1 MIKLHVCIVF
11 TGKYK
16 VQVYDFSVKEYQP
29 SAPGLGML
37 VEVKDP
43 DDKIILSRVSQCPEW
58 SVWYQKIK
66 SQNSSVFI
74 KARLKQNIHK
84 QLFGSI

>member
-1 MIKLHVCIVF
+1 MSEQWLYGVKLLF

-16 VQVYDFSVKEYQP
+16 VQVYDFAVKEYQP

-43 DDKIILSRVSQCPEW
+43 EDKIVLSRVS
-58 SVWYQKIK
+58 
-66 SQNSSVFI
+66 
-74 KARLKQNIHK
+74 
-84 QLFGSI
+84 